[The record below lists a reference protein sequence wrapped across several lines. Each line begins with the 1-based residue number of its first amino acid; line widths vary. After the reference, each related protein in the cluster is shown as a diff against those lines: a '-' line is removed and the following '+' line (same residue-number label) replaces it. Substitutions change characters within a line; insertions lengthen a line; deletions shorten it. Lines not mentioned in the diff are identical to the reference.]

1 MTGRVLVAG
10 VGNIFLGDDGF
21 GVEVARRLAFT
32 EVPDGVRVAGSKC
45 GVLQRAADADK
56 HPGQRANRWRSK
68 GIARRGHGAG
78 QSRRPAPLKSLDASG
93 TSSGFT
99 KRRAPLDAR
108 E

>member
-1 MTGRVLVAG
+1 MIFASAPGADLVCLRQG
-10 VGNIFLGDDGF
+10 VVFVFATD
-21 GVEVARRLAFT
+21 R
-32 EVPDGVRVAGSKC
+32 VRVAGSKC

-93 TSSGFT
+93 TSSGFHEASCPSG
-99 KRRAPLDAR
+99 RS
-108 E
+108 